1 MAERPKGYGMTADLA
16 EKKAAKFDPDLARE
30 AIQWISDVT
39 GVSEIASVNPTPTD
53 IVEAF
58 KNGVWLCNLINIIQP
73 GSVRKINESK
83 MAFKMMENIGNFLS
97 ACEAYGLTKAD
108 IFQTV
113 DLYEGENIPQF
124 VNAIHALGRKVGKK
138 NPSLPSLGP
147 KESDKNAREF
157 SEQQLS
163 EGKAIIG
170 LQMGSN
176 RGASQAGMTPA
187 GLGRQTQGVNLKG
200 VQYQ

>member
-16 EKKAAKFDPDLARE
+16 EKKAAKFDPELAHE
-30 AIQWISDVT
+30 AVVWISALIEDPPL
-39 GVSEIASVNPTPTD
+39 ASVSLTQD
-53 IVEAF
+53 GMVDAF
-58 KNGVWLCNLINIIQP
+58 KSGVRLCNLINVIQP

-97 ACEAYGLTKAD
+97 ACEAYGLSKAD
-108 IFQTV
+108 LFQTV

-124 VNAIHALGRKVGKK
+124 INAIHALGRKVGKK

-147 KESDKNAREF
+147 KEADKNKREF
-157 SEQQLS
+157 SDQQLQ

-200 VQYQ
+200 VEYK